1 MKNILKKGL
10 FLCLL
15 LPQLLLTQA
24 IWADSLAKF
33 ESELIR
39 QYVQN
44 TCSDRFECDQYN
56 QQIAE
61 AIEKLLQQSSQH
73 FDYPFTQ
80 LQ

>member
-1 MKNILKKGL
+1 MKNILKKVL
-10 FLCLL
+10 FMGLL
-15 LPQLLLTQA
+15 LSQCMLTQVV
-24 IWADSLAKF
+24 WAESLAKF